1 MVHGFDPISITQF
14 PVMIGSV
21 SAEGSL
27 NRVAHSIQTFL
38 LLTLS
43 KSFLFNLCVFT
54 PCLPLS
60 STYMRLCLKEF
71 FETTLR
77 QKQLICKYAYKRE
90 GDRKLVLRY
99 VRTRWM
105 TPNKCCG
112 IFFVHSYGQ
121 VH

>member
-1 MVHGFDPISITQF
+1 MVHGFDTISITF
-14 PVMIGSV
+14 PAMIWSV

-27 NRVAHSIQTFL
+27 NRVAQSIQIFL

-43 KSFLFNLCVFT
+43 KSFLFDLCAFA

-77 QKQLICKYAYKRE
+77 QKQLICKYADKRE
-90 GDRKLVLRY
+90 GVEN
-99 VRTRWM
+99 W
-105 TPNKCCG
+105 
-112 IFFVHSYGQ
+112 S
-121 VH
+121 